1 MAVYTFQKIIQPL
14 ILCGIAQI
22 GILHISHFQTFIE
35 NARCILFCGFFLLD
49 LLWYT
54 NTDLHGFNDNGDEY
68 LDKYETKAGGAQ
80 KVGFIGYEHMD
91 MDKNCRVVIK
101 VGGKEKET
109 GDRKGVGIMEQT

>member
-22 GILHISHFQTFIE
+22 
-35 NARCILFCGFFLLD
+35 D